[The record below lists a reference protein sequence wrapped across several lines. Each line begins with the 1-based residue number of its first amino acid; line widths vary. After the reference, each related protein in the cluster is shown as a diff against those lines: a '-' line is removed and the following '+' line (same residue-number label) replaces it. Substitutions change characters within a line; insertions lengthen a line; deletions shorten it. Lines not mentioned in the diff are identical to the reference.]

1 MNRGKLKGALAAI
14 QDLLSI
20 QDFETKRHRI
30 CLIQHSL
37 KEAEWIFREEY
48 ENRWK
53 KYLEA
58 RKSFEG
64 AWVTNSSELQQMQQH
79 AASLIDSLEPVVL
92 CQLGQTQLDVELNEY
107 VSAERGGQ
115 ELTAFVAENL
125 DRFKEAFGEASLD
138 ATQPKHKK
146 MLSIRREKEF
156 AAFREGVLE
165 PTERIESLLNETLV
179 YHLTIPE
186 EIAAPAYAILKLCYW
201 RRQED

>member
-1 MNRGKLKGALAAI
+1 M
-14 QDLLSI
+14 
-20 QDFETKRHRI
+20 H
-30 CLIQHSL
+30 
-37 KEAEWIFREEY
+37 
-48 ENRWK
+48 
-53 KYLEA
+53 
-58 RKSFEG
+58 
-64 AWVTNSSELQQMQQH
+64 QH